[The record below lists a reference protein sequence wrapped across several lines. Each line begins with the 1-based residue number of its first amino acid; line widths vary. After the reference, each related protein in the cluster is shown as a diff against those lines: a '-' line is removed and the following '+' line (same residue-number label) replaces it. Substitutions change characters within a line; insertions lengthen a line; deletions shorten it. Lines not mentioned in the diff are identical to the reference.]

1 MHMEQKYIVTTD
13 GVAGKEVTEALGTVK
28 GSMVRARHV
37 GVDILAIFSLI
48 FGGKIKGYAKA
59 IRDARSDAE
68 AEMIEEAEKLGANAI
83 VAVRYQTSQV
93 VNGAAEVMVYGTA
106 VKLK

>member
-1 MHMEQKYIVTTD
+1 MEQRYITTTD
-13 GVAGKEVTEALGTVK
+13 AIAGKEIAEVLGTVK
-28 GSMVRARHV
+28 GSMVRARHL
-37 GVDILAIFSLI
+37 GIDIIAIFALI

-68 AEMIEEAEKLGANAI
+68 TEMMDEAEKLGADAI
-83 VAVRYQTSQV
+83 VAVRYQTSQI